1 MYVFQRDFDG
11 VSNKLQKFGCLLKIL
26 PLITFVIHVDVI
38 MTVFI
43 FDQNIDINIIRGRI
57 GVSRELLRKYY
68 E

>member
-11 VSNKLQKFGCLLKIL
+11 VSNKLQKCGCLLKIL

-43 FDQNIDINIIRGRI
+43 FDQNIDINIIQGRI
-57 GVSRELLRKYY
+57 GVLFLYDTA
-68 E
+68 